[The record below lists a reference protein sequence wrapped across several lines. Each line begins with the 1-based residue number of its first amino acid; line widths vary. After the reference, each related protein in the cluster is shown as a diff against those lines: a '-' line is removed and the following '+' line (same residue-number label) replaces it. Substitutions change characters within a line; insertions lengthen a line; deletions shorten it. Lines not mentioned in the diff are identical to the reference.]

1 MIVNG
6 GDTENI
12 GKLLIIIMMKVHGG
26 GGGGGGGGINKGRSE
41 GGQWLWQQRWW

>member
-12 GKLLIIIMMKVHGG
+12 GKLLIIRMMKVHGG
-26 GGGGGGGGINKGRSE
+26 GGGGGGVNKGRSE
-41 GGQWLWQQRWW
+41 GGQWL